1 MQNYSVFTIL
11 DFTVEGIVEL
21 SRFLKIVRFFGP
33 VKNDGDSGR
42 CCLVKHVR
50 KKSQYEENEYHS
62 YTKKKH
68 LLLVAEWF
76 SKRYHL

>member
-1 MQNYSVFTIL
+1 MQNDSVFTIL

-50 KKSQYEENEYHS
+50 KKSKYDHS
-62 YTKKKH
+62 YSKKTFTASRRM
-68 LLLVAEWF
+68 VF
-76 SKRYHL
+76 

>member
-33 VKNDGDSGR
+33 VKNDGESGR

-50 KKSQYEENEYHS
+50 KNPSM
-62 YTKKKH
+62 KKMNIIHTLKKTFTASRRM
-68 LLLVAEWF
+68 VF
-76 SKRYHL
+76 